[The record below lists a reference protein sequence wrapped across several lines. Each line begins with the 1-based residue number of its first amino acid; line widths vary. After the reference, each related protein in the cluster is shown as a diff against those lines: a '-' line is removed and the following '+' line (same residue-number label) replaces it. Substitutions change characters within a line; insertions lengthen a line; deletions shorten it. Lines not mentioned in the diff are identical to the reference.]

1 MRALRVPHFS
11 FVLLSALFC
20 SFGELL
26 LSVRAAVGFVVVVF
40 VLYTGV
46 EMELKWFCESFG
58 LCVFGVCF
66 WVDAG

>member
-46 EMELKWFCESFG
+46 EMELKWFCVFWIM
-58 LCVFGVCF
+58 CVWSLFLG
-66 WVDAG
+66 